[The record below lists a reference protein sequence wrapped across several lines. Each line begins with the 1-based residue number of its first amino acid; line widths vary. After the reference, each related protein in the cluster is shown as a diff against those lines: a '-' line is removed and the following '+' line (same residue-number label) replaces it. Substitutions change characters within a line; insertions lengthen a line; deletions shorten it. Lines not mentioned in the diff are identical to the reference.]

1 MANTMVK
8 IQTITVGA
16 SGSASIEFSNIP
28 QTFTDLKILL
38 STRANRPGEQVDL
51 ARITFNDSASGYSK
65 RDLYGDYTAVYTS
78 TNTGQ
83 SSYIPQGFSPA
94 SSATASVF
102 SSNEIYISN
111 YASSNFKSVSTD
123 IVTEN
128 NSTTAN
134 HGYLTISSGLWSNT
148 AAITKITIANHLGTG
163 FAQFSSAT
171 LYGIKKA

>member
-1 MANTMVK
+1 MVK

-16 SGSASIEFSNIP
+16 SGSASIEFTNIP

-38 STRANRPGEQVDL
+38 STRANRAGEQVDL

-65 RDLYGDYTAVYTS
+65 RDLYGDYTAAYS
-78 TNTGQ
+78 SSSSGA
-83 SSYIPQGFSPA
+83 SSYLPQGFSPA
-94 SSATASVF
+94 SSATANTF
-102 SSNEIYISN
+102 SNNEIYIPNYTNSN
-111 YASSNFKSVSTD
+111 SKSISTD

-134 HGYLTISSGLWSNT
+134 HGYLTISAGLWANA